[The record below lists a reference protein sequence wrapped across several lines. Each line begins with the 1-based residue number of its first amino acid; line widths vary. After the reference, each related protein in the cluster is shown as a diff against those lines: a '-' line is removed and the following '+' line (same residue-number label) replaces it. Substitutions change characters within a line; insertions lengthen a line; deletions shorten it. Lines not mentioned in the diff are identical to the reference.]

1 MLTEILLGTALM
13 FVTMSIGALGAW
25 GLEVAMDRAHYWLI
39 REPHRPKLFAVV
51 LGATLGSLLIIT
63 TAVWTWAL
71 TFYALGIFHT
81 LEPAVYFSLVT
92 FTTIGYGDVV
102 LPVGWRILGGMA
114 AANGLILFGLL
125 TALMVDA
132 LRQLHKT
139 QRASRMPPYHYH

>member
-1 MLTEILLGTALM
+1 MLVELLLGALLM
-13 FVTMSIGALGAW
+13 FVTMGIGAFAAW
-25 GLEVAMDRAHYWLI
+25 GMETAMHLAHFWLV
-39 REPHRPKLFAVV
+39 REPHRPKLFVVV
-51 LGATLGSLLIIT
+51 LTATLGALLVIT
-63 TAVWTWAL
+63 AAIWIWAL
-71 TFYALGIFHT
+71 TFYALGIFKT
-81 LEPAVYFSLVT
+81 IEPAVYFTLVT

-139 QRASRMPPYHYH
+139 QRASRRPPYH

>member
-1 MLTEILLGTALM
+1 MLIELLLGALLM
-13 FVTMSIGALGAW
+13 FITMGIGAFAAW
-25 GLEVAMDRAHYWLI
+25 GMETAMHLAHFWLV
-39 REPHRPKLFAVV
+39 REPHRPKLFVVV
-51 LGATLGSLLIIT
+51 LTATLGALLVIT
-63 TAVWTWAL
+63 AAIWIWAL
-71 TFYALGIFHT
+71 TFYALGIFKT
-81 LEPAVYFSLVT
+81 IEPTVYFTLVT

-139 QRASRMPPYHYH
+139 QRASRKPPYH